1 MVLFC
6 PNIGLLSTAV
16 LSLVPL
22 IRPFAWQSLLL
33 PILPA
38 LDKMLDLLEAPVPFI
53 LGVQVSSPMAK
64 AACPACIAMLW
75 TLLVCLQCFWARW
88 LMAAVLSC
96 CCRAVQDLGRGV
108 SLRQPD
114 QSQRLQGQH
123 QKCREAAGPTRQHRP
138 AIHAGA
144 CILGSQRRRCSVC
157 PWQADV

>member
-53 LGVQVSSPMAK
+53 LGVQVSTPIAK
-64 AACPACIAMLW
+64 AACPAILW
-75 TLLVCLQCFWARW
+75 TLLACLPGCWARW
-88 LMAAVLSC
+88 LMAAVLS
-96 CCRAVQDLGRGV
+96 
-108 SLRQPD
+108 
-114 QSQRLQGQH
+114 
-123 QKCREAAGPTRQHRP
+123 
-138 AIHAGA
+138 
-144 CILGSQRRRCSVC
+144 
-157 PWQADV
+157 